1 MTVPYNTGKVKIGAN
16 YVPKRYVES
25 DPDMLNLQTWLIDDP
40 ARLRK
45 QYWARKAYIAL
56 LVFVFLIIWLR
67 T

>member
-16 YVPKRYVES
+16 YVPKRYVET
-25 DPDMLNLQTWLIDDP
+25 DPDMLDLQSWLIDDP
-40 ARLRK
+40 VRLRK

>member
-45 QYWARKAYIAL
+45 QYWARRIYIAC

>member
-16 YVPKRYVES
+16 YVPKRYVET
-25 DPDMLNLQTWLIDDP
+25 DPDMLDLQSWLIDDP